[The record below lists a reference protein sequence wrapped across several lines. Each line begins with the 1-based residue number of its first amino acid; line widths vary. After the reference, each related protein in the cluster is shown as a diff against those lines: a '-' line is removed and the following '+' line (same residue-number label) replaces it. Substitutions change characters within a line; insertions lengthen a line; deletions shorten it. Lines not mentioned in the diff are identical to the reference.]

1 MNPKLKN
8 EILQL
13 YRTLKEED
21 NTKENRLDRWRNLEP
36 ESAEF
41 ISIII
46 KGQNTRHMLELGT
59 SNGFSTLWFADALGK
74 TGGQLITVEI
84 DHNRTQLAKDH
95 LAAYAIESD
104 VEFITGDAKDF
115 LHTAEPVYDM
125 IFLDAERK
133 FYTEYWKDLKRLLSF
148 KGSLLIVDN
157 VVSHKDEVQDFMALI
172 ERERAYSLSILPV
185 GAGLLFVTVN

>member
-59 SNGFSTLWFADALGK
+59 SNGFSTLWFADALK
-74 TGGQLITVEI
+74 NTGGKLITVEI
-84 DHNRTQLAKDH
+84 DPQRTQLAKDH
-95 LAAYAIESD
+95 LAAYSIQSD
-104 VEFITGDAKDF
+104 VEFITGDAKEY
-115 LHTAEPVYDM
+115 LHNADPFFNI
-125 IFLDAERK
+125 IFLDAERRY
-133 FYTEYWKDLKRLLSF
+133 YTDYWKDLKRLLSF
-148 KGSLLIVDN
+148 KGSMLIVDN
-157 VVSHKDEVQDFMALI
+157 VVSHRNEVQGFIGLI
-172 ERERAYSLSILPV
+172 EQEQAFSLSILPI
-185 GAGLLFVTVN
+185 GAGLLLVTKD